1 MAGLLF
7 SPLFQTGTSPV
18 PQTIPGGVEE
28 LDTSSFPIEFANRLH
43 RLAGNRTHL
52 VLPASDGG
60 PYFTGNGFFVS
71 LRNGASPV
79 GIQPNQDA
87 RYQTMGV
94 DANGS
99 LTIISYNPN
108 TNSFEF
114 YRLDAGTVVA
124 TALINAATANLGAD
138 TVNEYLFDPFDG
150 RYLVFGSDA
159 PATLRMRLLHSPNSD
174 MFGYTGLTLSDTAVG
189 APQQVV
195 AFKGNIVGYRGGNI
209 ETFNRDTG
217 YSRTTRLFSPAAGN
231 FGRCICARP
240 DSLAAWQRTEVIA
253 RSLDGITWTAAAA
266 TVDTSWPLDDVGEYF
281 PMGFY
286 DYMRRGDRVYRAPA
300 GSNAFTELPGAWTA
314 GAQGWALAPNFPGIA
329 AASRG
334 ATAGSRRFLNY
345 LR

>member
-1 MAGLLF
+1 MSGLLF
-7 SPLFQTGTSPV
+7 SHLSQMGTSPV

-28 LDTSSFPIEFANRLH
+28 LDTSTFSIEFANRLY

-60 PYFTGNGFFVS
+60 PYFSGNGFFVS
-71 LRNGASPV
+71 LRNGSSPV

-87 RYQTMGV
+87 RYQTMGE

-99 LTIISYNPN
+99 LVVISFDPLAANY
-108 TNSFEF
+108 EI
-114 YRLDAGTVVA
+114 YRFDAGTIVA
-124 TALINAATANLGAD
+124 TALEKEDD
-138 TVNEYLFDPFDG
+138 TGMMPDTLNEYLYDPSNS
-150 RYLVFGSDA
+150 RYLLFGANDS
-159 PATLRMRLLHSPNSD
+159 LVMRVLHSPNAD
-174 MFGYTGLTLSDTAVG
+174 LFGYTAQPIGPGGSTA

-195 AFKGNIVGYRGGNI
+195 AFKGGLYGYRSGDI
-209 ETFNRDTG
+209 EFFDSSAF
-217 YSRTTRLFSPAAGN
+217 YARTTRYSSISPGN
-231 FGRCICARP
+231 TGRCICARP
-240 DSLAAWQRTEVIA
+240 DSLAAWQQNNTIVRTV
-253 RSLDGITWTAAAA
+253 DGVTFTVAA
-266 TVDTSWPLDDVGEYF
+266 TTVNTSWPLDDVGEYF

-314 GAQGWALAPNFPGIA
+314 GAQGWALAPNFPGLA